1 MDDAGLKTEEQGAA
15 NMKPATGVPPRKQRR
30 RTVFSRYHFRP
41 YRDWRIV
48 LLVMVVVLGST
59 IYFGYDLFSK
69 VRAGEA
75 FTIQQTKVRPVAGI
89 DTKKLQEEVD
99 YYRARARAYATYKN
113 TPPAIVD
120 PSL

>member
-1 MDDAGLKTEEQGAA
+1 MDDAGLKTEEQGAVDR
-15 NMKPATGVPPRKQRR
+15 KPTAGVASKRQRR

-41 YRDWRIV
+41 YRDWRII
-48 LLVMVVVLGST
+48 LFVMVIILGGT

-69 VRAGEA
+69 VRAGDA
-75 FTIQQTKVRPVAGI
+75 FTIQQTKVRSIADI

-99 YYRARARAYATYKN
+99 YYRARARAYAQYKDI
-113 TPPAIVD
+113 PPAIVD